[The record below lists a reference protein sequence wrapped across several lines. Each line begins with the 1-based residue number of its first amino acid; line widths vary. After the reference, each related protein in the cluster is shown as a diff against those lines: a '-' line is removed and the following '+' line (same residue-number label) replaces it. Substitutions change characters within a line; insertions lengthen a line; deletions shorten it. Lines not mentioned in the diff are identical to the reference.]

1 MKRNIKNIIMIV
13 LVFVVVGCTVF
24 IMYCASKSVS
34 ANNMGI
40 PNGNEM
46 NSSNQGTPPD
56 KPESNEEDNQSS
68 EINTNGEDK
77 SDTNNGNAN
86 QNTPPDKPDDSGS
99 NENTPPDKSEGN
111 DSNQGTPPDMANDQ
125 NNIANVN
132 NNIGTIYYVIFCL
145 EGVILGGLVIYLI
158 MSKFNKNNFRGT
170 FSNKDKVIIYV
181 LSIVIISG
189 IFTYGSGYISSKFNF
204 KSNNI
209 NNNGNSNTNV
219 SYNAV
224 KEIKT
229 SMDLSDSEYE
239 TDKSDTNVIMV
250 SGDVTSNLSS
260 VKVTKSGDSDGGDNT
275 SFYGNNSAIIAK
287 DGAIVN
293 IDNADIS
300 TDATGANGVFS
311 YGGYASTNNSTGDG
325 TTINISNSKIVTSKD
340 NSGGIMTTGGGIMN
354 ASNLDI
360 TTNGVSSAAIRTDR
374 GGGTVSVDGGT
385 YTTNGAGSPSIYS
398 TASITVKNS
407 KLISNASEGIVIE
420 GKNSVSIENTELID
434 TNNKLNGKSTTYKNI
449 FLYQSMSG
457 DASLGVSTFSAKN
470 SKITTNNG
478 DTFYVTNTS
487 ASITLED
494 NEIINH
500 DSNGNF
506 LRVSK
511 DSWGTSG
518 SNGGEV
524 ELILNNQKAL
534 GNILVDSISTLNMS
548 LNSNSYYDGIING
561 DNSAKEIKLSLD
573 KSSFIKLEGDCY
585 ITSLD
590 NEDTSNS
597 NIDFNGYKLYV
608 NGSAIN

>member
-99 NENTPPDKSEGN
+99 NENTPPDKSGGN
-111 DSNQGTPPDMANDQ
+111 DSNQGTPPNMANNQ
-125 NNIANVN
+125 NDMVNVSN
-132 NNIGTIYYVIFCL
+132 DIETIYYVIFCL

-300 TDATGANGVFS
+300 TDAIGANGVFS

-449 FLYQSMSG
+449 FLYQSMSSVG
-457 DASLGVSTFSAKN
+457 ISTFSAKN

-478 DTFYVTNTS
+478 DTFYVTNTT
-487 ASITLED
+487 ASITLEN
-494 NEIINH
+494 NEIINN

-524 ELILNNQKAL
+524 ELILNNQKAF

>member
-1 MKRNIKNIIMIV
+1 MKRNIKNIIMII
-13 LVFVVVGCTVF
+13 LVFVVVGCTIF
-24 IMYCASKSVS
+24 TMYCASKSVS
-34 ANNMGI
+34 TNNMGM

-56 KPESNEEDNQSS
+56 KPEGNGEDNQSS
-68 EINTNGEDK
+68 ETNTNGEDK
-77 SDTNNGNAN
+77 SDTNSENTN
-86 QNTPPDKPDDSGS
+86 QNTPPEKPDDNGS
-99 NENTPPDKSEGN
+99 NENTPPDKPEDN
-111 DSNQGTPPDMANDQ
+111 DNNQGTPPDMANNQ
-125 NNIANVN
+125 NNMVNVS
-132 NNIGTIYYVIFCL
+132 NNIETIYYVIFCL
-145 EGVILGGLVIYLI
+145 EGVILGGLIIYLI
-158 MSKFNKNNFRGT
+158 MSKFNKNSFKDT
-170 FSNKDKVIIYV
+170 FSNRDKVIIYV

-189 IFTYGSGYISSKFNF
+189 IFTYGSGYISSKNNF
-204 KSNNI
+204 KNNNI

-457 DASLGVSTFSAKN
+457 DASVGISTFSAKN

-478 DTFYVTNTS
+478 DTFYVTNTN
-487 ASITLED
+487 ASITLEN
-494 NEIINH
+494 NEIVNN

-506 LRVSK
+506 LRISK

-548 LNSNSYYDGIING
+548 LSSNSYYDGIING

-573 KSSFIKLEGDCY
+573 KSSSIKLEGDCY

-608 NGSAIN
+608 NGSAVN

>member
-24 IMYCASKSVS
+24 TMYCASKSVS

-46 NSSNQGTPPD
+46 NSFNQGTPPD

-99 NENTPPDKSEGN
+99 NENTPPDKPEGN
-111 DSNQGTPPDMANDQ
+111 DNNQGTPPDMANNQ
-125 NNIANVN
+125 NNMVNVS
-132 NNIGTIYYVIFCL
+132 NNIETIYYVIFCL
-145 EGVILGGLVIYLI
+145 EGVILGSLIIYLI
-158 MSKFNKNNFRGT
+158 MSKFNKNSFKDT
-170 FSNKDKVIIYV
+170 FSNRDKVIIYM

-189 IFTYGSGYISSKFNF
+189 IFTYGSGYISSKNNF
-204 KSNNI
+204 KNNNI

-354 ASNLDI
+354 VSNLDI

-374 GGGTVSVDGGT
+374 GGGTVNVDGGT

-407 KLISNASEGIVIE
+407 KLISTASEGIVIE

-494 NEIINH
+494 NEIINN

-548 LNSNSYYDGIING
+548 LNSNSYYDGIINR